1 MEEPIRDTN
10 DADQMVDKK
19 ASFRKVMGDKLRD
32 MLTTFPE
39 LEEGMDA
46 NLHTLWKQ
54 SDYDEAAIS
63 SSTDILLKY
72 CEGIFPARFFDILYE
87 NEEIFTNDDLD
98 LHFLPGIDYK
108 ELWKTNISDNTRS
121 TIWKYLQLILFSSVS
136 GVGSAEGF
144 GDTAE
149 LFKAINEEDFKKK
162 LEETMQGMQDMFK
175 TAAEAQGE
183 EGEEGERINLDDL
196 PDPQGIHEHVQGL
209 MNGKLGALAAEIA
222 EETAADL
229 GMDDMKDANSV
240 NDVFAKLLKDPKKI
254 MGMVKNVGSKL
265 DEKIKSGDIK
275 ESELLEEASEMMKKM
290 KDMPGMENIQS
301 MLSKMGLGKQ
311 GGKINHSAMQAHMER
326 NIKLAQTKE
335 RMRQRAGQKANTQ
348 TPQYTPEQLA
358 EMEARAEKARQE
370 LLAEFENDRGE
381 SVFRSGGGAQRSAVR
396 PSNNSDNSSSKG
408 SNGKGKKKKKNKG
421 KGKKKK

>member
-1 MEEPIRDTN
+1 
-10 DADQMVDKK
+10 
-19 ASFRKVMGDKLRD
+19 
-32 MLTTFPE
+32 
-39 LEEGMDA
+39 
-46 NLHTLWKQ
+46 
-54 SDYDEAAIS
+54 
-63 SSTDILLKY
+63 
-72 CEGIFPARFFDILYE
+72 
-87 NEEIFTNDDLD
+87 
-98 LHFLPGIDYK
+98 
-108 ELWKTNISDNTRS
+108 
-121 TIWKYLQLILFSSVS
+121 
-136 GVGSAEGF
+136 
-144 GDTAE
+144 
-149 LFKAINEEDFKKK
+149 
-162 LEETMQGMQDMFK
+162 MQGMQDMFK
-175 TAAEAQGE
+175 SAAEAQGE
-183 EGEEGERINLDDL
+183 DGERINLDDL

-229 GMDDMKDANSV
+229 GMDDMKDAQSV
-240 NDVFAKLLKDPKKI
+240 NDVFSKLLKDPKKI
-254 MGMVKNVGSKL
+254 MGMVKNVGAKL

-290 KDMPGMENIQS
+290 KEMPGMENIQS

-311 GGKINHSAMQAHMER
+311 GGKVNHAAMQAHMER
-326 NIKLAQTKE
+326 NIRLAQQKE
-335 RMRQRAGQKANTQ
+335 RLRQRAGQKASAE

-381 SVFRSGGGAQRSAVR
+381 SVFRAGGGAQRSAAR